1 MIGIFEFIHLI
12 EISRLVQICDTQK
25 FSRLW
30 KSMYEAFTFHLS
42 FDCGMLR
49 KKNAPIFT
57 EAHGICVPDKGSD
70 MRISNFLKNFMSTL
84 KSSFNTF
91 WNFSE
96 HITHWKDFQ
105 ILIYKTLKFFSL
117 EKVHFLRFFQN
128 TRIWFATKSASV
140 DQVLTKI
147 FQIDPKLTFNV
158 FHILNHD
165 HISKI
170 EKYIWWYRPPAKKRP
185 FFWGGVEA

>member
-1 MIGIFEFIHLI
+1 
-12 EISRLVQICDTQK
+12 
-25 FSRLW
+25 
-30 KSMYEAFTFHLS
+30 
-42 FDCGMLR
+42 
-49 KKNAPIFT
+49 
-57 EAHGICVPDKGSD
+57 
-70 MRISNFLKNFMSTL
+70 MSSL

-91 WNFSE
+91 WNFPE

-170 EKYIWWYRPPAKKRP
+170 EKYIWWYRPPPKKAFFFGGGSGGLKYKDLGYVSGRKEKLIKSSNEVLFHSLLLSKNPFPKENVTLNNRFFFAKKIEMVKTCQFSNLRY
-185 FFWGGVEA
+185 F

>member
-1 MIGIFEFIHLI
+1 
-12 EISRLVQICDTQK
+12 
-25 FSRLW
+25 
-30 KSMYEAFTFHLS
+30 
-42 FDCGMLR
+42 
-49 KKNAPIFT
+49 
-57 EAHGICVPDKGSD
+57 
-70 MRISNFLKNFMSTL
+70 MSSL

-170 EKYIWWYRPPAKKRP
+170 EKYIWCYNPSPPQKKKAP
-185 FFWGGVEA
+185 FFGGGVPSGLFSISEIRPWFKIWKTLKVSDRSEIFYSTLGQQQSI